1 MVFKL
6 FGLATL
12 LTLYPINANAY
23 LDPGLGSILVQ
34 SLVAGLGGILIFWG
48 RVKETF
54 RKMFVKKK
62 NKKHDSS
69 ENADTLS

>member
-12 LTLYPINANAY
+12 LTLYPINAYAY
-23 LDPGLGSILVQ
+23 LDPGLGAILVQ

-54 RKMFVKKK
+54 GKMFMKKK
-62 NKKHDSS
+62 NEKNASS
-69 ENADTLS
+69 KNADTLS